1 MLPLGAFVGTFIA
14 ENYADYLYFT
24 DNLSFADLQETMAD
38 FSAEQQQAL
47 FQFLQP
53 ATAVDGYDW
62 DNSLM
67 YTTRLRLGI
76 DAKVYDNVKF
86 TGRLSM
92 YKTWGD
98 STGVQVFNG
107 QSNSFNIDGNT
118 NVPNSDI
125 LRVERATST
134 GPTSAAATSTCRSAV
149 APRPVAR
156 RCTCATVSCAAA
168 ARWAR

>member
-1 MLPLGAFVGTFIA
+1 MFPP
-14 ENYADYLYFT
+14 E
-24 DNLSFADLQETMAD
+24 M
-38 FSAEQQQAL
+38 QQAL
-47 FQFLQP
+47 MPVLLP
-53 ATAVDGYDW
+53 ATAVEPYDA

-76 DAKVYDNVKF
+76 DAKVADNVKF

-118 NVPNSDI
+118 TGVPNSDI
-125 LRVERATST
+125 LRVERAYFDWTDIGGSDLYLSIGRRPST
-134 GPTSAAATSTCRSAV
+134 GGPPLHLRDGELRGGS
-149 APRPVAR
+149 
-156 RCTCATVSCAAA
+156 
-168 ARWAR
+168 RWAR